1 MFKSRGCAQAL
12 RRAATIRQT
21 VPTPLAN
28 FREAAARLP
37 CRSYSQAVERTAQAS
52 RTAPVITPS
61 KSRAEWQKQDAV
73 LVQHLNDVF
82 SPLKFP
88 PELASRILTHASHP
102 DAMRRHNGRL
112 SFVGRRVLQSY
123 LLMFIHSSPALR
135 PEHDYELILER
146 ALNTYV
152 LGEHVAPKWQIGK
165 VLKWRPMNVG
175 NMSKPLGPNVEVP
188 SPLMNLE
195 PDNARSVGMYKVHG
209 TTVEALVGG
218 VFHQFGG
225 SVAHRL
231 FHTRVLPHLLLQG
244 SHEGLHVAYHDH
256 AREVCEKMGGPQGPL
271 LR

>member
-1 MFKSRGCAQAL
+1 MLKSRGCAQAL
-12 RRAATIRQT
+12 RRAVRPVSA
-21 VPTPLAN
+21 PLVTRAMP
-28 FREAAARLP
+28 RAYAHAAPSA
-37 CRSYSQAVERTAQAS
+37 AETS
-52 RTAPVITPS
+52 RAPPVTTPS
-61 KSRAEWQKQDAV
+61 KSREEWQRQDAL
-73 LVQHLNDVF
+73 LVRHLNDVF

-112 SFVGRRVLQSY
+112 SFVGRRVLHSY

-152 LGEHVAPKWQIGK
+152 LGEHVAPKWAIGK

-175 NMSKPLGPNVEVP
+175 NMSKPLGPDVEVP
-188 SPLMNLE
+188 SPLTQLE
-195 PDNARSVGMYKVHG
+195 RESARGIGMYKVHG
-209 TTVEALVGG
+209 TTVEAVVGG

-231 FHTRVLPHLLLQG
+231 FHTRVLPNLLLPA
-244 SHEGLHVAYHDH
+244 SHEGLHTAYHAH
-256 AREVCEKMGGPQGPL
+256 AREICEKMGGPEGPL